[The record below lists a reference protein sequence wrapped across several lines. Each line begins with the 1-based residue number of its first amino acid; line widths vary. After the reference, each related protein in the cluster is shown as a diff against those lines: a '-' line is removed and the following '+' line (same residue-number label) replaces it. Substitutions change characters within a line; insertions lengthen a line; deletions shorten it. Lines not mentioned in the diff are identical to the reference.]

1 MSADIIIK
9 ELKDGVLDKDPQS
22 PGRRESVI
30 RRIVQG
36 IFLQSPPVG
45 VFQDGGVEA
54 CFISKVVIYRGE
66 VSAGPA
72 ADFPDGGLTVAPGGK
87 DLAGGFQEAL
97 PSLGIVCRLPLTVY
111 RFQLTI
117 FRYEEYVAWELI
129 AMIELMF

>member
-1 MSADIIIK
+1 MVCWIK
-9 ELKDGVLDKDPQS
+9 TRSRPAA
-22 PGRRESVI
+22 GRALYI
-30 RRIVQG
+30 RIVQG

-54 CFISKVVIYRGE
+54 FFISKVVIYRGE

-72 ADFPDGGLTVAPGGK
+72 TDFPDGGLTVAPGGK
-87 DLAGGFQEAL
+87 DLARGFQEAL
-97 PSLGIVCRLPLTVY
+97 PGLGIVCRLPLTVF
-111 RFQLTI
+111 RFHLTI